1 MEYYKCNR
9 RGMFIFLIDITKVKV
24 LYYRQKDHIYKFKR
38 YKYNCTCIFID
49 RHFLLINNR

>member
-9 RGMFIFLIDITKVKV
+9 VGMFIFLIDITKVKA
-24 LYYRQKDHIYKFKR
+24 LYYRQKDHIYKF
-38 YKYNCTCIFID
+38 NCTCIFID

>member
-9 RGMFIFLIDITKVKV
+9 VEMFIFLIDITKVKA
-24 LYYRQKDHIYKFKR
+24 LYYRQKDYFYKSKR

-49 RHFLLINNR
+49 RHF

>member
-9 RGMFIFLIDITKVKV
+9 RGMFIFLIDITKVKA
-24 LYYRQKDHIYKFKR
+24 LYYRWKDYIYKFKR

-49 RHFLLINNR
+49 